1 MTVLLTI
8 RSNGETKQYTL
19 SEALKFVEE
28 IKEKYQKVNYAN
40 QSYRK
45 CVEVLYSINEHNRRL
60 ISRWNL
66 NEEDLFNLRNCF
78 FQANTEPNQQ
88 LSTNSKSEQ
97 NTKTNDKIISDSID
111 NKTSKQLLL

>member
-1 MTVLLTI
+1 MIYFTFNDALQQFVRNKNDDSFAFVDRVLLTI
-8 RSNGETKQYTL
+8 RSNGEAKQYTL

-28 IKEKYQKVNYAN
+28 IKEKHQKVNYAN

-66 NEEDLFNLRNCF
+66 NEEHLLNLRNYF
-78 FQANTEPNQQ
+78 W
-88 LSTNSKSEQ
+88 KG
-97 NTKTNDKIISDSID
+97 KT
-111 NKTSKQLLL
+111 